1 MSENGSADAFDVETL
16 AEKTIDSL
24 SVQPGQ
30 VIWIWASTHSLGLIE
45 ALAYR
50 IRGAF
55 RTLRLSMESHL
66 QRIGMDL
73 PEPYLAI
80 VPEHELRWLDDVDAI
95 VEVRDHSGYL
105 PDVALL
111 RRRAMGAEW
120 IALVDEAERR
130 GCWRVHVLNP
140 TPALAAAFGL
150 SVEALRRRVRLAINV
165 DYRYLDS

>member
-1 MSENGSADAFDVETL
+1 MSENGSADAFEVETL
-16 AEKTIDSL
+16 ADKTIDSL
-24 SVQPGQ
+24 SLQPGR
-30 VIWIWASTHSLGLIE
+30 VIWIWASTHSLDLIE

-50 IRGAF
+50 IRARGAF
-55 RTLRLSMESHL
+55 RALRLTMESLL

-111 RRRAMGAEW
+111 RRR
-120 IALVDEAERR
+120 